1 MPSCNTNSQK
11 LPPFGNKANTRDA
24 MRHVADAVNSII
36 EGRTQNACSIELD
49 ASTTKTTYYRQ
60 YVGQQSTV
68 FLQAT
73 NANAA
78 SEIAS
83 IYVSAVRNGEFDVT
97 HPSNT
102 STRTFDIAW
111 VG

>member
-11 LPPFGNKANTRDA
+11 LPPFGNKADTRDA
-24 MRHVADAVNSII
+24 MRHVADAVNSVID
-36 EGRTQNACSIELD
+36 GRTQNSGSIELS
-49 ASTTKTTYYRQ
+49 ASTTVSTFSFVQ
-60 YVGQQSTV
+60 VAGHSTV
-68 FLQAT
+68 LLQAT